1 MRVTFGIARAGPG
14 RPPRSS
20 AGNAEPVLR
29 RGAARNR
36 TVPPGPLNKSVPSST
51 FPCTEPHRCHLEGCW
66 ERKLPQVGFAA
77 SYADCFLL
85 IYFFSSPLFFFSFSF
100 LYELSCL
107 RLRAN
112 VKASCYRGNWCG
124 MAAWAGGTGWRA
136 AGRGGGSRGSAPQL
150 ALCSC
155 QSKMGGAAR
164 QEGSSPGGQGGPQA
178 GPLFFLQCSEVGR
191 AQQHQGEA
199 GHRLRAS
206 CPPPCRSPVLIAVTR
221 DFCSAEGVWE
231 MSPAACPSPAYHS
244 AGGSSINPGLWLH
257 VGAWSRGKPPPHP
270 EV

>member
-85 IYFFSSPLFFFSFSF
+85 IFFSSPLFFSFSF

-164 QEGSSPGGQGGPQA
+164 QEGSSPGGWGSAGRPPFLPAVLRGRESPAAPGGGWAQA
-178 GPLFFLQCSEVGR
+178 QSILSPTLQEPRADSSDKGLLFCRRGLGNVPGCLSIPGVSQCWGEQHKPRALAPRGR
-191 AQQHQGEA
+191 LEQGEA
-199 GHRLRAS
+199 
-206 CPPPCRSPVLIAVTR
+206 
-221 DFCSAEGVWE
+221 
-231 MSPAACPSPAYHS
+231 
-244 AGGSSINPGLWLH
+244 
-257 VGAWSRGKPPPHP
+257 PPHP